1 MINVD
6 SLLSIFQQRYE
17 VWDIVKNN
25 VIKIYSALEDYE
37 DMNIETGKIFKKLS
51 FLNNP

>member
-17 VWDIVKNN
+17 VWDIVKHN